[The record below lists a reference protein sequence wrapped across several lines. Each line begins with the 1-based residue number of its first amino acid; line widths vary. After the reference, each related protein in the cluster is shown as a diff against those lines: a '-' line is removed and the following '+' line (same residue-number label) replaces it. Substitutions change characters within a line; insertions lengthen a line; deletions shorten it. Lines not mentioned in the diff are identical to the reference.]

1 MCEPKMRSDAAA
13 SMAAARTGNT
23 IRASNAVIS
32 EFQVKIGM
40 RHIVMPGARIVMIV
54 VMKFTEPRMVP
65 NPDRPRPTIH
75 RFPPTPGEK
84 VVLASGWYANQPN
97 DAAP

>member
-1 MCEPKMRSDAAA
+1 MAAA
-13 SMAAARTGNT
+13 STGKT
-23 IRASNAVIS
+23 MSASRDVMR

-65 NPDRPRPTIH
+65 KPESPSPTIQ
-75 RFPPTPGEK
+75 RLPPSPGEN
-84 VVLASGWYANQPN
+84 VVLASGW
-97 DAAP
+97 